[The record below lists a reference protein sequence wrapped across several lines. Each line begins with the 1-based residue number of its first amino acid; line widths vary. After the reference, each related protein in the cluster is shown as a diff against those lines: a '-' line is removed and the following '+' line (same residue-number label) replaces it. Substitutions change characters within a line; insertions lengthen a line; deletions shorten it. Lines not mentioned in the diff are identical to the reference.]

1 MPDPMEIAPRI
12 DRHEIVRRIERLHVS
27 ADLKALLSSLIET
40 TIVVGG
46 KIVQIGCR
54 VLAFIFDLAKSYP
67 NVTFGV
73 LAALVLSFL
82 ISSIP
87 VLGPLLSPVLTPILL
102 IIGIGWG
109 TLQDMVDGPMRN
121 RLSDVETQLKDLGVA

>member
-1 MPDPMEIAPRI
+1 MEIAPRM
-12 DRHEIVRRIERLHVS
+12 DRQEIIRRIERLHVS

>member
-1 MPDPMEIAPRI
+1 MPDPMEIAPRM
-12 DRHEIVRRIERLHVS
+12 DRQEIIRRIERLHVS